1 MEKLFLIVLVDKA
14 CYVVVEPLP
23 VVVVAVFLIE
33 KVFAVEYRIGAG
45 GKIHIKGGY
54 KHVAVS
60 VEESDRAF
68 SYARFQLRPC
78 VG

>member
-33 KVFAVEYRIGAG
+33 KVFAVEYRIGA
-45 GKIHIKGGY
+45 
-54 KHVAVS
+54 
-60 VEESDRAF
+60 
-68 SYARFQLRPC
+68 
-78 VG
+78 